1 MTLFTFP
8 ELNTSIL
15 SIGSGMDE
23 AVVVERKNRFLA
35 EISLGDRILPC
46 HIHDPGR
53 LKELIFPG
61 SRVLIRKTA
70 GQKTDFSVT
79 AVILDN
85 GEKVL
90 LDTRFHNSIG
100 KVFIRNPIG
109 SERKYLDSRFDFQ
122 IPCGYVEIKGC
133 SMQVDQYVIFP
144 DAPTE
149 RGAKHMR
156 ELTQAKEN
164 GMDAGVVF
172 LITRRD
178 AKYFYPNLATDV
190 KFSKEFFRA
199 LDAGVE
205 MIFPKFTL
213 IDSNIIYCGN
223 AELSDHTPE
232 FF

>member
-133 SMQVDQYVIFP
+133 SMQVYQYVIFP

>member
-8 ELNTSIL
+8 ELNTGVISIE
-15 SIGSGMDE
+15 SRMDE

-35 EISLGDRILPC
+35 DISLEGRIFPC

-53 LKELIFPG
+53 LRELIFPG

-70 GQKTDFSVT
+70 GQKTDLSVT

-100 KVFIRNPIG
+100 KAFIRNPIG
-109 SERKYLDSRFDFQ
+109 SEKKYLDSRFDFQ
-122 IPCGYVEIKGC
+122 IPGGYVEIKGC
-133 SMQVDQYVIFP
+133 SMQVGQYVVFP

-149 RGAKHMR
+149 RGAKHLR
-156 ELTQAKEN
+156 ELTHAKET

-172 LITRRD
+172 LVLRRG

-190 KFSKEFFRA
+190 KFSEEFFRA

-213 IDSNIIYCGN
+213 INTNIVYCGN